1 MAVKNVGSAHTPD
14 PGSKLASSIA
24 LGPTGMERRFAQ
36 AAASG
41 GEAPAGVGQPD
52 SLLAVHEARAKELAE
67 LEVGPVAHEVR
78 NLRACLEAVARRV
91 EVLEHSRP
99 VDRSLV
105 GPAVEK
111 GEGTVLTDRPSPPKP
126 WEAEGLSKA
135 TYYRRLRQKKESD
148 HGSSGN

>member
-1 MAVKNVGSAHTPD
+1 
-14 PGSKLASSIA
+14 
-24 LGPTGMERRFAQ
+24 MERRFAQ

-52 SLLAVHEARAKELAE
+52 SLLAVHEARAKELAL

-78 NLRACLEAVARRV
+78 NLRACIEAVARRV

-99 VDRSLV
+99 ADRSFNE
-105 GPAVEK
+105 PAVEK
-111 GEGTVLTDRPSPPKP
+111 GEGAELTDRSSPLKP
-126 WEAEGLSKA
+126 WEELGISER
-135 TYYRRLRQKKESD
+135 TWYRRKKKEND